1 MTTSTKKDLTEKDL
15 HVVRWERLRT
25 KLQTEA
31 IQCHDC
37 RMLRNA
43 LILMMDIMIPPVKE
57 IEVMSVPPS
66 NPLSVTA
73 HSEVVIKEPT
83 VRIEEGDGVKV
94 THENTTK
101 VL

>member
-1 MTTSTKKDLTEKDL
+1 MTTSTEKDL
-15 HVVRWERLRT
+15 HIVRWERLRA
-25 KLQTEA
+25 KLQSEA

-43 LILMMDIMIPPVKE
+43 LILMMDIIIPPEKE
-57 IEVMSVPPS
+57 IEIATITASS
-66 NPLSVTA
+66 PLSVTA
-73 HSEVVIKEPT
+73 HSEVLIKEPT

-94 THENTTK
+94 VQETTTK